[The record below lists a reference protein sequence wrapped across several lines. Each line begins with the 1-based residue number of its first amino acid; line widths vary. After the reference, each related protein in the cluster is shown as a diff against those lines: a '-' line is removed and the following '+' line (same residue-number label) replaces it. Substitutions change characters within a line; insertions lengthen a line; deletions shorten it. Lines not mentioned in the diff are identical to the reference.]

1 MSKPTYFVRRTSE
14 FASPI
19 SKYAATDPFGVNVY
33 EWCAELARYTLTG
46 CMYTET
52 ARAIHGDCALVDPAD
67 FIGNEVA

>member
-1 MSKPTYFVRRTSE
+1 MSKPTYFVRRRE
-14 FASPI
+14 RFASELPE
-19 SKYAATDPFGVNVY
+19 YADTDPFGVNVY
-33 EWCAELARYTLTG
+33 EWCAQLARYSLVG